1 LDAYVAASQALGDW
15 ERYWGGVL
23 RRWPN
28 TCVEQSAKQVIGGDE
43 CDLTELEIQNI
54 RDISQQSAAAI
65 MRLQLVGTRDVTRAA
80 LDAGSSLTYRYNA
93 SRPHSMAAPKIL
105 ALRELRKRNLSS
117 GDLKAGSEIESFRRT
132 AACELNDFYV
142 IFGPDDSPPVISSC

>member
-1 LDAYVAASQALGDW
+1 
-15 ERYWGGVL
+15 
-23 RRWPN
+23 
-28 TCVEQSAKQVIGGDE
+28 
-43 CDLTELEIQNI
+43 
-54 RDISQQSAAAI
+54 
-65 MRLQLVGTRDVTRAA
+65 
-80 LDAGSSLTYRYNA
+80 
-93 SRPHSMAAPKIL
+93 MAAPKIL